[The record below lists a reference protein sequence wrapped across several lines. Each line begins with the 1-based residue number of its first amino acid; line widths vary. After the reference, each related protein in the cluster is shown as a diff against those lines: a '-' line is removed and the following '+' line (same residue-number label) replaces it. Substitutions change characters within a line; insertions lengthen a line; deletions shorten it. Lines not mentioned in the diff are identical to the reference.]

1 MRRQPQIL
9 WDALRLWPLD
19 VFAYTKRELAE
30 EQGKIQRAYEIQ
42 QAIQIAKAEQD
53 ATSMTLIDAWKRVKA
68 GFDDYKSFYNS
79 EMAYHDYEPADVFDK
94 HAIQILDEF
103 LDKTNERH

>member
-1 MRRQPQIL
+1 MRRKPLIR

-30 EQGKIQRAYEIQ
+30 KQEEIRRQHEIQ
-42 QAIQIAKAEQD
+42 QAIQIANAEQD
-53 ATSMTLIDAWKRVKA
+53 AASMTLIDAWKRVKA
-68 GFDDYKSFYNS
+68 GFDNYKSFYNS

-94 HAIQILDEF
+94 HAIEMLDS
-103 LDKTNERH
+103 LIQTSHK

>member
-1 MRRQPQIL
+1 MDLRKPLIR

-30 EQGKIQRAYEIQ
+30 EQGKLQRAYEIQ
-42 QAIQIAKAEQD
+42 QAILIAKAEQD

-68 GFDDYKSFYNS
+68 GFDNYKSFYNS
-79 EMAYHDYEPADVFDK
+79 EMAYHDYLPADVFDK
-94 HAIQILDEF
+94 HAIEMLDS
-103 LDKTNERH
+103 LIQTSHK